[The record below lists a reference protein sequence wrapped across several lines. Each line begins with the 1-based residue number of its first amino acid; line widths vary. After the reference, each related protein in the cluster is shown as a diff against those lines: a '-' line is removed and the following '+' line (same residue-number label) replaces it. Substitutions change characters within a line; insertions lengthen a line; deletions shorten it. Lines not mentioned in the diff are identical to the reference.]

1 MIEFTP
7 DDRFLAPNDLASTA
21 TKLRRVLLVG
31 ACVTNGWKWVA
42 EESQICAG
50 CDHILFNNVAELPE
64 EPPFPIGDYDFQI
77 TALPLRAVTPEGSY
91 FRLGYGDVAA
101 YEKLL
106 QEAEDR
112 LRLLLDA
119 TMRWNRQHG
128 LATFVANF
136 FVPQQNAVGRLFPRY
151 DLRNPVHF
159 VERLNFR
166 LAAELEHYNN
176 AWLFDVDQ
184 LSASMGRRYIQD
196 DAICVASHNALLF
209 DYDWSRDQNRLE
221 KPSKPVSQIY
231 KVKTGDFIR
240 SAWQQV
246 LADYRILKQ
255 EDSVKM
261 VVTDLDD
268 TLWRGVIG
276 DAEAIAGDE
285 MEGWPIGYAEALA
298 YLKKRGIILAIVSKN
313 EESVIREIWPKLLK
327 KRLSLDDFA
336 FVRINWKTKAEN
348 ISEIIAT
355 ANLLPKSVVFIDDNP
370 VERES
375 VKAALPGIRVLG
387 NDPYRVKRVLLWSPE
402 TQVQSITDES
412 ARRTALMKAQALRE
426 EERKVMSREE
436 FLISLAVQVRLKSVA
451 SASDPHFPR
460 VFELL
465 NKTNQFNTTGRR
477 WSQAELLQ
485 AMSNGSRLLAFFVE
499 DKFTDYGL
507 VGVLLITGNRI
518 DQYVMSCRVLGM
530 EVEIAA
536 LALVLKDMQRGVEV
550 VTADL
555 IETDANFP
563 VRDLYKRGGFELE
576 GDGTWRAH
584 DEIRLPAHVDAKW
597 LNGSGAAADEP
608 GAASAPAEE
617 PVSRIAAV
625 NTGSSGHAQNR
636 RRQA

>member
-7 DDRFLAPNDLASTA
+7 DDRFLAPNDLTLTP

-42 EESQICAG
+42 EESQTCAG
-50 CDHILFNNVAELPE
+50 CDHILFNNVAELPD
-64 EPPFPIGDYDFQI
+64 EPPFPIGDYDLQI
-77 TALPLRAVTPEGSY
+77 TALPLRAVMPDGSY
-91 FRLGYGDVAA
+91 FRLNYGDIAA

-106 QEAEDR
+106 QEAEAR

-128 LATFVANF
+128 VATFVANF

-176 AWLFDVDQ
+176 AYLFDVDQ
-184 LSASMGRRYIQD
+184 ISASMGRRYIQD
-196 DAICVASHNALLF
+196 DAICVASHNALMF
-209 DYDWSRDQNRLE
+209 DWDWSRDQNRLE
-221 KPSKPVSQIY
+221 KPSKPVSQLY

-255 EDSVKM
+255 EDSVKL

-285 MEGWPIGYAEALA
+285 MEGWPIGYAEALS

-313 EESVIREIWPKLLK
+313 EESVIRQIWPKLLRN
-327 KRLSLDDFA
+327 RLSLDDFA

-348 ISEIIAT
+348 ISEILAT
-355 ANLLPKSVVFIDDNP
+355 ANLLPKSVVFVDDNP

-426 EERKVMSREE
+426 EERQVMSREE
-436 FLISLAVQVRLKSVA
+436 FLISLSVQLRLKSVT

-507 VGVLLITGNRI
+507 VGILLITGNHV

-536 LALVLKDMQRGVEV
+536 LALVLTDMQHGGAAV

-563 VRDLYKRGGFELE
+563 VRDLYKRSGFEPE
-576 GDGTWRAH
+576 GDGKWRTH
-584 DEIRLPAHVDAKW
+584 DEIHLPAHVDAKW
-597 LNGSGAAADEP
+597 LDESGAATDEP
-608 GAASAPAEE
+608 GGRSAPAEA
-617 PVSRIAAV
+617 PVSKNAAV
-625 NTGSSGHAQNR
+625 NTGSSSRAQNR
-636 RRQA
+636 RRA